1 MNNQI
6 NKSVISHINICKV
19 FSFIAGIFY
28 SIWILTYFITPLD
41 ILNPVL
47 SPDFFD
53 IISHQKIVFILNNV
67 SFILASFC
75 MIGIVST
82 FNFLGR
88 QENSGILSYI
98 SLIGTIGFSF
108 GILSKTSYLFYTL
121 KLIPIYDL
129 LPFATQ
135 DTITTIGIQQFD
147 YGVMSF
153 GATGAWFFIVSFLAL
168 DNKNIPKQLSISS
181 LLIGIL
187 SISLV
192 LFGFFYP
199 SHVNQVDS
207 ELLYIID
214 PANICFVLY
223 IFLLNVWVFLEAIY
237 LHKIDFSKLSK
248 Q

>member
-1 MNNQI
+1 MSAQ
-6 NKSVISHINICKV
+6 
-19 FSFIAGIFY
+19 
-28 SIWILTYFITPLD
+28 
-41 ILNPVL
+41 
-47 SPDFFD
+47 
-53 IISHQKIVFILNNV
+53 
-67 SFILASFC
+67 
-75 MIGIVST
+75 
-82 FNFLGR
+82 
-88 QENSGILSYI
+88 
-98 SLIGTIGFSF
+98 
-108 GILSKTSYLFYTL
+108 
-121 KLIPIYDL
+121 
-129 LPFATQ
+129 Q
-135 DTITTIGIQQFD
+135 D
-147 YGVMSF
+147 
-153 GATGAWFFIVSFLAL
+153 
-168 DNKNIPKQLSISS
+168 ISS